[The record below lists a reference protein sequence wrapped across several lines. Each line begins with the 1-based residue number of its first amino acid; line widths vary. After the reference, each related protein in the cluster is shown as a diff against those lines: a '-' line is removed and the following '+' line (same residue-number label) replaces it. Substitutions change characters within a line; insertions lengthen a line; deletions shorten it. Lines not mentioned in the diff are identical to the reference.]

1 MSAWAEFF
9 ARSSVIPL
17 LTFLLKNELKP
28 ETGWVIWTR
37 VREDTHKK
45 KCFFSGRTTKDLTPP
60 PKGLVVH
67 ATFFFFLSYNSL
79 KRILTK
85 RKF

>member
-45 KCFFSGRTTKDLTPP
+45 CFF
-60 PKGLVVH
+60 
-67 ATFFFFLSYNSL
+67 
-79 KRILTK
+79 
-85 RKF
+85 